1 MSSRVVT
8 VALAAVLVL
17 VTGCGGQASGDTDRT
32 LTISAIPDQ
41 DPQKLQ
47 RLYGVVADQLG
58 RDLGVQVEY
67 RPVTDYTASVTAFRV
82 GDLDLVWFG
91 GLTGAQA
98 RFQVSG
104 ALPLAQRD
112 IDTRFRSVF
121 IAGADTGLE
130 PFEDLDG
137 LRSLAGRTFTF
148 GSQTSTSGRLMPQSF
163 LADAGVELADFEGT
177 PGFSGAH
184 DRTIEL
190 VEAGA
195 YEAGALNEQ
204 VWDAAVEAGE
214 ADRGRVREIW
224 RSPTYNDYQ
233 WVARPDLDERFGDGF
248 TDRLRSAL
256 LALDGDS
263 ERERR
268 ILELFGAG
276 RFVPV
281 GPDDHDEIVRAAET
295 AGLLK

>member
-1 MSSRVVT
+1 MSSRVVI
-8 VALAAVLVL
+8 VALAAIVLMVA
-17 VTGCGGQASGDTDRT
+17 GCGGQASGDTDRT

-41 DPQKLQ
+41 DPQELQ

-58 RDLGVQVEY
+58 RDLGVKVEY
-67 RPVTDYTASVTAFRV
+67 RPVTDYAASVTAFRV

-98 RFQVSG
+98 RRQVTG

-137 LRSLAGRTFTF
+137 LRSLAGRTFSF

-204 VWDAAVEAGE
+204 VWDAALEEGEVER
-214 ADRGRVREIW
+214 DRVREIW

-263 ERERR
+263 EQERR

-295 AGLLK
+295 AGLLE